1 MKQPSPTNLEPPL
14 IKGKFLWGHLLDAN
28 REGVYFYSRMSKE
41 HGDAQ
46 KLRFLNQTVYLF
58 FHPDHN
64 KEVLVDKADQFIKGT
79 QYVPLRMMLGNGL
92 LTSTG
97 KDWSA
102 QRRILNP
109 LFGKDGMDILLTHIN
124 RVSEKYSSPK
134 PSEEMNWTKYMFE
147 YTLEVAFASFFGANY
162 SDDKKTELLKA
173 SSDCVRIVSKRM
185 SKIINIPMYIPLKD
199 HRQFKKSF
207 RYLKKEVQEIY
218 NSRVSNKFFTSKDM
232 LDLLI
237 NATDSE
243 QENKKLSPDQ
253 IWDQI
258 LSFLMAGQETTA
270 LTMSWLFYLIA
281 QNPKIQEKIARE
293 CRANNYRF
301 ENSLSLSQYPYLL
314 AVINETMRLYPSG
327 WIIART
333 ATEESTVAGFKI
345 KKGSTVAVSPLI
357 TQRDPRWWIRPEEF
371 IPERFLEGH
380 NFFHQAPKNAFIP
393 FSIGKRNCIGSRF
406 ALLEMAL
413 FSIHFFKSNRVSTTQ
428 KNIKMKG
435 FVTLKSVEQIRI
447 TVSKKIEI

>member
-1 MKQPSPTNLEPPL
+1 M
-14 IKGKFLWGHLLDAN
+14 
-28 REGVYFYSRMSKE
+28 
-41 HGDAQ
+41 
-46 KLRFLNQTVYLF
+46 
-58 FHPDHN
+58 
-64 KEVLVDKADQFIKGT
+64 
-79 QYVPLRMMLGNGL
+79 
-92 LTSTG
+92 
-97 KDWSA
+97 
-102 QRRILNP
+102 
-109 LFGKDGMDILLTHIN
+109 
-124 RVSEKYSSPK
+124 
-134 PSEEMNWTKYMFE
+134 
-147 YTLEVAFASFFGANY
+147 
-162 SDDKKTELLKA
+162 
-173 SSDCVRIVSKRM
+173 
-185 SKIINIPMYIPLKD
+185 
-199 HRQFKKSF
+199 
-207 RYLKKEVQEIY
+207 
-218 NSRVSNKFFTSKDM
+218 
-232 LDLLI
+232 
-237 NATDSE
+237 
-243 QENKKLSPDQ
+243 
-253 IWDQI
+253 
-258 LSFLMAGQETTA
+258 
-270 LTMSWLFYLIA
+270 IA